1 VLVCVLVGVLV
12 GVLEAVTL
20 GVRLIVGV
28 LLGVT
33 LIVGVGLKA
42 TGGNAP
48 KSTSTILVE
57 NAVEYV
63 EFNNQIVFV

>member
-1 VLVCVLVGVLV
+1 VTDGVGVDVLVGV
-12 GVLEAVTL
+12 GVN
-20 GVRLIVGV
+20 GI
-28 LLGVT
+28 
-33 LIVGVGLKA
+33 
-42 TGGNAP
+42 GGNAP